1 MATATFDY
9 STLDANKKAT
19 FKQVRRVAIHF
30 SGADFKAIKKSDK
43 PIWSNVNVI
52 VALILEHHNKV
63 VGKDLTHGEVQS
75 MLTKKV
81 LPKKYRTLFNP
92 EFRKSDE
99 SVTEETNPSELDQ
112 IEQDVDK
119 IVEDTK
125 QILSNIAAE
134 LDSETSDDVPF

>member
-1 MATATFDY
+1 
-9 STLDANKKAT
+9 
-19 FKQVRRVAIHF
+19 
-30 SGADFKAIKKSDK
+30 
-43 PIWSNVNVI
+43 
-52 VALILEHHNKV
+52 
-63 VGKDLTHGEVQS
+63 
-75 MLTKKV
+75 MLTKRV

-99 SVTEETNPSELDQ
+99 SVKEETNSSELDQ

-119 IVEDTK
+119 IVEETK